1 MQKPYSAPEKLAD
14 QRSRRKTII
23 SLTPLIDVVFILL
36 VFFMLASS
44 FLDWRTVSLDTRAAS
59 TLAAPAQATPFVVE
73 IRGDS
78 LALNGTPIT
87 LEALLRQAQARRPA
101 DQPVS
106 LQPLGTTPVQP
117 VIRVLDALHGAG
129 VRPLEL
135 IEDPQWQPEPV
146 GEGRD
151 ALP

>member
-1 MQKPYSAPEKLAD
+1 MQKPYSATAKLAG
-14 QRSRRKTII
+14 QSSRRKGII

-59 TLAAPAQATPFVVE
+59 TPAVPAQATPFVVE
-73 IRGDS
+73 IRGES
-78 LALNGTPIT
+78 LTLNGAPTT
-87 LEALLRQAQARRPA
+87 LEALLSQAQARRPA

-106 LQPLGTTPVQP
+106 LQPLGATPVQP

-129 VRPLEL
+129 VQPLAL
-135 IEDPQWQPEPV
+135 IDDPQWQPEAV

>member
-1 MQKPYSAPEKLAD
+1 MQKPDSAPGKLAD
-14 QRSRRKTII
+14 QQARRKTII

-44 FLDWRTVSLDTRAAS
+44 FLDWRTVSLDTRAARTS
-59 TLAAPAQATPFVVE
+59 AAPSEATPFVVQV
-73 IRGDS
+73 RGDT
-78 LALNGTPIT
+78 LALNGTSIT
-87 LEALLRQAQARRPA
+87 LETLVRQAQARRPA

-106 LQPLGTTPVQP
+106 LQPLGATPVQP
-117 VIRVLDALHGAG
+117 VIRVLDALYGAG
-129 VRPLEL
+129 VQPLAL
-135 IEDPQWQPEPV
+135 IDDPQWRPESV

>member
-1 MQKPYSAPEKLAD
+1 MQRPFSVPQKLAD

-59 TLAAPAQATPFVVE
+59 TPAAPSEAVPIVVQ
-73 IRGDS
+73 IRGET
-78 LALNGTPIT
+78 LVLNGTPIT
-87 LEALLRQAQARRPA
+87 LEALVRQAQTRRPA

-106 LQPLGTTPVQP
+106 LQPLGETPVQP
-117 VIRVLDALHGAG
+117 VIRVLDALDAAG
-129 VRPLEL
+129 VQPLAL
-135 IEDPQWQPEPV
+135 IDDPRWQPESL
-146 GEGRD
+146 GEGSD